1 MRRRL
6 LLIIFCII
14 SGLAS
19 AQNVQ
24 WASEVIEFSSELSPM
39 QYSATQALNKP
50 NVLPHGGENPNAWTP
65 KNPNR
70 VEFIKVGFANPM
82 IIQQIAI
89 GESYNPGSIS
99 TVYVYDKSGKETQV
113 YTFNSRPIGEEGR
126 LLNIFINPT
135 SFEVAGVKVELDGRA
150 VPGYNSI
157 DAIGV
162 SDSEVPINVG
172 NLINVAENLAEDME
186 AQRLPPTVNSEVS
199 EFRPLISPDGKTLF
213 FSRSNHPGNVG
224 GKDDDEDIWYSE
236 LDETTGTW
244 KEARNI
250 GPVLNNKGPN
260 YISSITPDGN
270 SILLLLGNEYLPN
283 GKMKAG
289 LSVSRKTASGWS
301 QPEALTVENLYNY
314 SEKANFY
321 MANNRKT
328 LLMSIERE
336 DSYGDRDLYASFEK
350 PDGTWSEP
358 VNLGNSVN
366 TASEESAPF
375 LAADDATLYFSS
387 DGYAGFGGTD
397 IFVSRRL
404 DDSWNNWSEPENLGP
419 DINSVNDDEFF
430 NIPASGEY
438 AFYSRGVGTDNMDI
452 FKVELP
458 VFYKPAPVVLVQGKV
473 YNSKTNETLGGV
485 KILYERLPDGT
496 EIGLATSD
504 PVSGAYKIVLPSGAK
519 YGYLAEAEGYV
530 AVNANIDLNDLEE
543 YKEINQDLFLVPI
556 EAGATVR
563 LNNIFFDFDRSSL
576 KEDSKPELQ
585 RVVEFMKNNP
595 DVEIEISGHTDS
607 VGRSSYNQGL
617 SDRRAKAVFDYLT
630 ENGITSERL
639 VSRGFGESKPVT
651 SNDTKEG
658 QSQNR
663 RVEFTILAE

>member
-1 MRRRL
+1 MRRCL
-6 LLIIFCII
+6 SLILFCII
-14 SGLAS
+14 SGLVS

-50 NVLPHGGENPNAWTP
+50 NVLPNGGENPNAWTP

-70 VEFIKVGFANPM
+70 VEFIKVGFPNPM

-113 YTFNSRPIGEEGR
+113 YTFNSRPIGEAGR

-135 SFEVAGVKVELDGRA
+135 SFEVAAVKVELDGRA
-150 VPGYNSI
+150 VPGYNSV
-157 DAIGV
+157 DAIGI

-186 AQRLPPTVNSEVS
+186 AQRLSPAVNSEVS

-236 LDETTGTW
+236 LDETTGEW

-289 LSVSRKTASGWS
+289 LSVSRKTESGWS

-336 DSYGDRDLYASFEK
+336 DSYGDRDLYASFLK

-358 VNLGNSVN
+358 VNLGSSVN

-375 LAADDATLYFSS
+375 LAADDETLYFSS

-419 DINSVNDDEFF
+419 DINSENDDEFF

-438 AFYSRGVGTDNMDI
+438 AYYSRGVGTDNMDI

-473 YNSKTNETLGGV
+473 YNSKTNEALGGV

-556 EAGATVR
+556 ETGATVR

-585 RVVEFMKNNP
+585 RVAEFMKNNP
-595 DVEIEISGHTDS
+595 GVEIEISGHTDS

-617 SDRRAKAVFDYLT
+617 SDRRAKAVFDFLT

-658 QSQNR
+658 QAQNR

>member
-1 MRRRL
+1 MGRCL
-6 LLIIFCII
+6 SLVLFCII
-14 SGLAS
+14 SGFAS

-39 QYSATQALNKP
+39 QYSANQALNKP
-50 NVLPHGGENPNAWTP
+50 NVLPNGGENPNAWTP

-70 VEFIKVGFANPM
+70 VEFIKVGFSNPM

-99 TVYVYDKSGKETQV
+99 IVYVYDKSGNETQV

-135 SFEVAGVKVELDGRA
+135 SFEVVAVKVELDGRA

-157 DAIGV
+157 DAIGI
-162 SDSEVPINVG
+162 SDSEVPINVE
-172 NLINVAENLAEDME
+172 NLIKVADNLGDDLE
-186 AQRLPPTVNSEVS
+186 AQRLSPAVNSEVS

-236 LDETTGTW
+236 LDETTGEW

-260 YISSITPDGN
+260 YISSVTPDGN

-289 LSVSRKTASGWS
+289 LSISRKTDSGWS
-301 QPEALTVENLYNY
+301 QPEPVSVENLYNY

-336 DSYGDRDLYASFEK
+336 DSYGDRDLYASFLK
-350 PDGTWSEP
+350 PDDTWSEP
-358 VNLGNSVN
+358 VNLGSSVN

-375 LAADDATLYFSS
+375 LAADDETLYFSS
-387 DGYAGFGGTD
+387 DGFAGFGGTD

-404 DDSWNNWSEPENLGP
+404 DDSWKNWSEPENLGP
-419 DINSVNDDEFF
+419 DINSENDDEFF

-452 FKVELP
+452 FKLELP

-473 YNSKTNETLGGV
+473 YNAKTNEALGGV

-504 PVSGAYKIVLPSGAK
+504 PTSGAYKIVLPSGAK

-530 AVNANIDLNDLEE
+530 AVNANIDLNDLAE
-543 YKEINQDLFLVPI
+543 YKEINQDLYLVPI
-556 EAGATVR
+556 ETGATVR
-563 LNNIFFDFDRSSL
+563 MNNIFFEFDRSSL
-576 KEDSKPELQ
+576 KEDSYPELK

-595 DVEIEISGHTDS
+595 GVEIEIAGHTDS
-607 VGRSSYNQGL
+607 VGPSAYNQKL
-617 SDRRAKAVFDYLT
+617 SDRRAKAVFDYLVK
-630 ENGITSERL
+630 NGITSERL

-651 SNDTKEG
+651 NNDTKES
-658 QSQNR
+658 QAQNR
-663 RVEFTILAE
+663 RVEFEILTE

>member
-1 MRRRL
+1 MIRCL
-6 LLIIFCII
+6 SLVLFCII
-14 SGLAS
+14 SGFVS

-39 QYSATQALNKP
+39 QYAANQALNKP
-50 NVLPHGGENPNAWTP
+50 NVLPNGGENPNAWTP

-70 VEFIKVGFANPM
+70 VEFIKVGFTKPM
-82 IIQQIAI
+82 IIQQIAV

-99 TVYVYDKSGKETQV
+99 TVYVYDKSGNETEV
-113 YTFNSRPIGEEGR
+113 FTFNSRPIGEDGR
-126 LLNIFINPT
+126 LLNIFFNPT
-135 SFEVAGVKVELDGRA
+135 GFEVVAVKVELDGRG

-157 DAIGV
+157 DAIGI
-162 SDSEVPINVG
+162 SDSEIPINVE
-172 NLINVAENLAEDME
+172 NLIRVTENLGENLEAE
-186 AQRLPPTVNSEVS
+186 RLGPTVNSEVS

-213 FSRSNHPGNVG
+213 FSRSNHPGNIG
-224 GKDDDEDIWYSE
+224 GKEDDEDIWYSE
-236 LDETTGTW
+236 LDETTGSW

-289 LSVSRKTASGWS
+289 LSASRKTESGWS
-301 QPEALTVENLYNY
+301 KPEAIVVENLYNY

-350 PDGTWSEP
+350 PDGTWGEP
-358 VNLGNSVN
+358 INLGSVVN

-375 LAADDATLYFSS
+375 LAADNQTLYFSS
-387 DGYAGFGGTD
+387 DGIAGFGGTD

-404 DDSWNNWSEPENLGP
+404 DDSWKNWSEPENLGP
-419 DINSVNDDEFF
+419 DINSENDDEFF

-452 FKVELP
+452 FKLELP
-458 VFYKPAPVVLVQGKV
+458 VFYKPAPVVLVQGRV
-473 YNSKTNETLGGV
+473 YNSKTNEALGDV

-504 PVSGAYKIVLPSGAK
+504 PTTGAYKIVLPSGAK
-519 YGYLAEAEGYV
+519 YGYLAEAEGYI
-530 AVNANIDLNDLEE
+530 AINANIDLNDLKE
-543 YKEINQDLFLVPI
+543 YKEINQDLYLVPI
-556 EAGATVR
+556 ETGATIVM
-563 LNNIFFDFDRSSL
+563 NNIFFDFDRSSL
-576 KEDSKPELQ
+576 KEGSKPELR
-585 RVVEFMKNNP
+585 RVAEFMKNNP
-595 DVEIEISGHTDS
+595 GAEIEIAGHTDS
-607 VGRSSYNQGL
+607 LGPEYYNSAL
-617 SDRRAKAVFDYLT
+617 SNRRAKAVFDYLV
-630 ENGITSERL
+630 EIGIGSDRL
-639 VSRGFGESKPVT
+639 VSRGFGESKPIA
-651 SNDTKEG
+651 SNDNEEG
-658 QSQNR
+658 QAQNR
-663 RVEFTILAE
+663 RVEFKILSE

>member
-1 MRRRL
+1 MGRCL
-6 LLIIFCII
+6 LLVLFCII
-14 SGLAS
+14 SGFAS

-24 WASEVIEFSSELSPM
+24 WATEVIEFSSELSPL
-39 QYSATQALNKP
+39 QYSASQALGKP

-70 VEFIKVGFANPM
+70 IETIKVGFANPM
-82 IIQQIAI
+82 IIQQIAV
-89 GESYNPGSIS
+89 GESYNPGSIAS
-99 TVYVYDKSGKETQV
+99 VFVYDKSGNETEV

-135 SFEVAGVKVELDGRA
+135 AFEVVAVKVELDGRA
-150 VPGYNSI
+150 VPGYNSV
-157 DAIGV
+157 DAIGI
-162 SDSEVPINVG
+162 SDSEVPINVE
-172 NLINVAENLAEDME
+172 NLIKVAENLGEDLEAE
-186 AQRLPPTVNSEVS
+186 RLSPAVNSEVS

-213 FSRSNHPGNVG
+213 FSRSNHPGNIG

-236 LDETTGTW
+236 LDETNGEW

-260 YISSITPDGN
+260 YVSSITPDGN
-270 SILLLLGNEYLPN
+270 SMLLLLGNEYLPN

-289 LSVSRKTASGWS
+289 LSVSRKIESGWS
-301 QPEALTVENLYNY
+301 QPEALTVDNLYNY

-336 DSYGDRDLYASFEK
+336 DSYGDRDLYASFAK
-350 PDGTWSEP
+350 PDGSWSEP
-358 VNLGNSVN
+358 VNLGNVVN
-366 TASEESAPF
+366 SASEESAPF
-375 LAADDATLYFSS
+375 LAADDETLYFSS
-387 DGYAGFGGTD
+387 DGFAGFGGTD
-397 IFVSRRL
+397 IYVSRRL
-404 DDSWNNWSEPENLGP
+404 DDSWKNWTEPENLGP
-419 DINSVNDDEFF
+419 DINSENDDEFF

-452 FKVELP
+452 FKLELP

-473 YNSKTNETLGGV
+473 FNSKTNEALGGV

-504 PVSGAYKIVLPSGAK
+504 PNTGAYKIVLPSGAK
-519 YGYLAEAEGYV
+519 YGYLAEAEGFV

-543 YKEINQDLFLVPI
+543 YKELDKDLFLVPI
-556 EAGATVR
+556 EAGATIVM
-563 LNNIFFDFDRSSL
+563 NNIFFDFDRSSL
-576 KEDSKPELQ
+576 QEGSYSELT
-585 RVVEFMKNNP
+585 RVVEFMNNNA
-595 DVEIEISGHTDS
+595 DVEIEIAGHTDS
-607 VGRSSYNQGL
+607 LGPEYYNNAL
-617 SDRRAKAVFDYLT
+617 SNRRAKAVFDYLI
-630 ENGITSERL
+630 EKGIAAERV
-639 VSRGFGESKPVT
+639 VSRGFGESKPIA

-658 QSQNR
+658 QAQNR
-663 RVEFTILAE
+663 RVEFKILSE

>member
-1 MRRRL
+1 MGRCL
-6 LLIIFCII
+6 LLVLFCII
-14 SGLAS
+14 SGFAS

-24 WASEVIEFSSELSPM
+24 WASEVIEFTSELSPL
-39 QYSATQALNKP
+39 QYSASQALGKP
-50 NVLPHGGENPNAWTP
+50 NVLPNGGENPNAWTP

-70 VEFIKVGFANPM
+70 IESIKVGFANPM
-82 IIQQIAI
+82 MIQQIAV

-99 TVYVYDKSGKETQV
+99 KVFVYDRSGNETEV

-135 SFEVAGVKVELDGRA
+135 SFEVVALRVELDGRA

-162 SDSEVPINVG
+162 SDSEVPINVE
-172 NLINVAENLAEDME
+172 NLIRVAENLGEDLQAEKLSP
-186 AQRLPPTVNSEVS
+186 AVNSETS

-224 GKDDDEDIWYSE
+224 GKEDDEDIWYSE
-236 LDETTGTW
+236 LNETTGEW
-244 KEARNI
+244 QEARNI

-289 LSVSRKTASGWS
+289 LSVSRKTETGWS
-301 QPEALTVENLYNY
+301 KPEALAVENLYNY

-336 DSYGDRDLYASFEK
+336 DSHGDRDLYASFAK
-350 PDGTWSEP
+350 PDGAWSEP
-358 VNLGNSVN
+358 VNLGSVVN

-375 LAADDATLYFSS
+375 LAADDETLYFSS
-387 DGYAGFGGTD
+387 DGFAGFGGTD
-397 IFVSRRL
+397 IYVSRRL
-404 DDSWNNWSEPENLGP
+404 DDSWSNWSEPENLGP
-419 DINSVNDDEFF
+419 DINSENDDEFF

-438 AFYSRGVGTDNMDI
+438 AYYSRGVGTDNMDI
-452 FKVELP
+452 FKLELP

-473 YNSKTNETLGGV
+473 FNSKNNEALGGV

-504 PVSGAYKIVLPSGAK
+504 PSTGAYKIVLPSGAK

-543 YKEINQDLFLVPI
+543 YKEITQDLFLVPI
-556 EAGATVR
+556 EKGATIVM
-563 LNNIFFDFDRSSL
+563 NNIFFDFDRSAL
-576 KEDSKPELQ
+576 KEDSYPELS
-585 RVVEFMKNNP
+585 RVIEFMNNNT
-595 DVEIEISGHTDS
+595 DVEIEIAGHTDS
-607 VGRSSYNQGL
+607 KGPESYNQRL
-617 SDRRAKAVFDYLT
+617 SDRRAKAVFDHLVAK
-630 ENGITSERL
+630 GVAPERI
-639 VSRGFGESKPVT
+639 VSRGFGESKPVAT
-651 SNDTKEG
+651 NDTSEG
-658 QSQNR
+658 QAQNR
-663 RVEFTILAE
+663 RVEFKILSE

>member
-1 MRRRL
+1 MRRL
-6 LLIIFCII
+6 LSLVILCTI

-24 WASEVIEFSSELSPM
+24 WASEIIEFSSELSPL
-39 QYSATQALNKP
+39 QYSANQALSRP
-50 NVLPHGGENPNAWTP
+50 NVLPNGGENPNAWTP

-70 VEFIKVGFANPM
+70 VEFIKVGFDSPM

-89 GESYNPGSIS
+89 GESYNPGSVS
-99 TVYVYDKSGKETQV
+99 SVYVYDKAGNETQV

-135 SFEVAGVKVELDGRA
+135 SFEVTAVKVELDGRA

-157 DAIGV
+157 DAIGI
-162 SDSEVPINVG
+162 SDSEVPINVE
-172 NLINVAENLAEDME
+172 NLIQVAENLGEDLE
-186 AQRLPPTVNSEVS
+186 AQRLSPAVNSDVS

-224 GKDDDEDIWYSE
+224 GKEDDEDIWYSE
-236 LDETTGTW
+236 LDENTGEW
-244 KEARNI
+244 QEARNI

-289 LSVSRKTASGWS
+289 LSVSRKTESGWS
-301 QPEALTVENLYNY
+301 QPEALQVDNLYNY
-314 SEKANFY
+314 NEKANFY

-350 PDGTWSEP
+350 PDGGWSEP
-358 VNLGNSVN
+358 VNLGSNVN

-375 LAADDATLYFSS
+375 LAADDETLYFSS
-387 DGYAGFGGTD
+387 DGFAGFGGTD
-397 IFVSRRL
+397 IYVTRRL
-404 DDSWNNWSEPENLGP
+404 DDSWKNWSEPENLGP
-419 DINSVNDDEFF
+419 DINSENDDEFF

-438 AFYSRGVGTDNMDI
+438 AYYSRGVGTDNMDI
-452 FKVELP
+452 FKLELP

-473 YNSKTNETLGGV
+473 FNSKTNEALGDV

-504 PVSGAYKIVLPSGAK
+504 PSTGAYKIVLPSGAK

-530 AVNANIDLNDLEE
+530 SVNANIDLNDLEE
-543 YKEINQDLFLVPI
+543 YKEINQDLFLVPV
-556 EAGATVR
+556 ETGATIVM
-563 LNNIFFDFDRSSL
+563 NNIFFDFDRSAL
-576 KEDSKPELQ
+576 KEDSYPELN
-585 RVVEFMKNNP
+585 RVVEFMTNNEG
-595 DVEIEISGHTDS
+595 VEIEIAGHTDS
-607 VGRSSYNQGL
+607 MGPSSYNQRL
-617 SDRRAKAVFDYLT
+617 SERRAKAVFDYLVK
-630 ENGITSERL
+630 NGVGSERV
-639 VSRGFGESKPVT
+639 VSRGFGENNPVAD
-651 SNDTKEG
+651 NDSDEG
-658 QSQNR
+658 RSQNR
-663 RVEFTILAE
+663 RVEFKILTE

>member
-1 MRRRL
+1 MRR
-6 LLIIFCII
+6 LISLAIFCII
-14 SGLAS
+14 SGLVS

-24 WASEVIEFSSELSPM
+24 WASEVIEFSSELSPV
-39 QYSATQALNKP
+39 QYSSSQALNKP
-50 NVLPHGGENPNAWTP
+50 NVLPNGGENPNAWTP

-70 VEFIKVGFANPM
+70 VEFIKVGFENPM
-82 IIQQIAI
+82 KIQQIAV

-99 TVYVYDKSGKETQV
+99 TVYVYDKAGNETQV

-135 SFEVAGVKVELDGRA
+135 EFEVAAVKVELDGRA

-162 SDSEVPINVG
+162 SDSEIPINVD
-172 NLINVAENLAEDME
+172 NLIRVAENLGEDLE
-186 AQRLPPTVNSEVS
+186 AQRLSPTVNSESS

-224 GKDDDEDIWYSE
+224 GKDDDEDIWFSE
-236 LDETTGTW
+236 LDETTGEW

-289 LSVSRKTASGWS
+289 LSVSRKTENGWS
-301 QPEALTVENLYNY
+301 QPEALKVENLYNY

-336 DSYGDRDLYASFEK
+336 DSYGDRDLYASFLN
-350 PDGTWSEP
+350 PDGSWGEP
-358 VNLGNSVN
+358 INLGSIVNS
-366 TASEESAPF
+366 ASEESAPF
-375 LAADDATLYFSS
+375 LAADDETLYFSS

-397 IFVSRRL
+397 IYVTRRL
-404 DDSWNNWSEPENLGP
+404 DDSWKNWTEPENLGP
-419 DINSVNDDEFF
+419 DINSENDDEFF

-438 AFYSRGVGTDNMDI
+438 AYYSRGVGTDNMDI
-452 FKVELP
+452 FKLELP

-473 YNSKTNETLGGV
+473 FNSKTNEALGGV

-504 PVSGAYKIVLPSGAK
+504 PTTGAYKIVLPSGAK

-530 AVNANIDLNDLEE
+530 AVNANIDLNNLEE
-543 YKEINQDLFLVPI
+543 YKEISQDLFLVPI
-556 EAGATVR
+556 ETGATIVM
-563 LNNIFFDFDRSSL
+563 NNIFFEFDRSGL
-576 KEDSKPELQ
+576 GEDSYPELK
-585 RVVEFMKNNP
+585 RIIEFMTNNP
-595 DVEIEISGHTDS
+595 GVEIEISGHTDS
-607 VGRSSYNQGL
+607 VGSSSYNERL
-617 SDRRAKAVFDYLT
+617 SNRRAKAVFDYMV
-630 ENGITSERL
+630 ENGIESSRV
-639 VSRGFGESKPVT
+639 VSRGFGESKPIAT
-651 SNDTKEG
+651 NDTSEG
-658 QSQNR
+658 REQNR
-663 RVEFTILAE
+663 RVEFRILTE